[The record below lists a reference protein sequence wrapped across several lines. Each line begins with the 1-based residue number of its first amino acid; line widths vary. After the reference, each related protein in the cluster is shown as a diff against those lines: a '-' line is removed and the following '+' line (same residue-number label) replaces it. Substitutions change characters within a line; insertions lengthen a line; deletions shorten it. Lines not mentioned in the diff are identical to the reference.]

1 MSAREEMSAIAMV
14 MEADETQKRGEMEQ
28 KHSKCD
34 RNDGIKG
41 WIGEVVEGQRGHIH
55 TLLIFPLALKEQE
68 LVTALYE

>member
-1 MSAREEMSAIAMV
+1 MREEMSAIAMV
-14 MEADETQKRGEMEQ
+14 MEADEKQRRGEQ

-55 TLLIFPLALKEQE
+55 TLLIFPLALKEDE
-68 LVTALYE
+68 LVTALHE